1 MEASGSSPA
10 AFFRGRPLRLVA
22 LLGVVAA
29 IVVAVLAF
37 TGGDDEGDGGDGGTT
52 TVNGPAG
59 NEFTLQA
66 PAGWTAAPEDQR
78 QAIPGSPL
86 VVLRREDQQGLVVV
100 NVQPGKVKS
109 FDKQVKVL
117 DRRLEKA
124 IPDFQKVGARI
135 VEVKAGKALLYSYAR
150 RERGTAHTLL
160 VVPAGD
166 RSYSV
171 NGAVPAGENDA
182 AREMGSILLSFDR

>member
-1 MEASGSSPA
+1 
-10 AFFRGRPLRLVA
+10 
-22 LLGVVAA
+22 
-29 IVVAVLAF
+29 
-37 TGGDDEGDGGDGGTT
+37 
-52 TVNGPAG
+52 
-59 NEFTLQA
+59 
-66 PAGWTAAPEDQR
+66 
-78 QAIPGSPL
+78 
-86 VVLRREDQQGLVVV
+86 V
-100 NVQPGKVKS
+100 NVQPGKVKN
-109 FDKQVKVL
+109 FDTQVKTL
-117 DRRLEKA
+117 DRRLGKA

-182 AREMGSILLSFDR
+182 AREMGSILLSFER

>member
-1 MEASGSSPA
+1 MEASGSSLA
-10 AFFRGRPLRLVA
+10 RMVRGRPLRLVA
-22 LLGVVAA
+22 F
-29 IVVAVLAF
+29 VAVIAAVVIGVIALTGDDDSD
-37 TGGDDEGDGGDGGTT
+37 TGGGGTT
-52 TVNGPAG
+52 TVTGPTD
-59 NEFTLQA
+59 NEFTLQV
-66 PAGWTAAPEDQR
+66 PGGWTAVAADQL
-78 QAIPGSPL
+78 QGLPGDPL
-86 VVLRREDQQGLVVV
+86 AVVRRDEQKGLVVV
-100 NVQPGKVKS
+100 NVQPGKVKN
-109 FDKQVKVL
+109 FDTQVKTL
-117 DRRLEKA
+117 DRRLGRA

-182 AREMGSILLSFDR
+182 AREMGSILLSFER

>member
-1 MEASGSSPA
+1 MAFVAIIA
-10 AFFRGRPLRLVA
+10 AVVIGVIA
-22 LLGVVAA
+22 L
-29 IVVAVLAF
+29 
-37 TGGDDEGDGGDGGTT
+37 TGDDDGDTGGGTT
-52 TVNGPAG
+52 TVTGPAG
-59 NEFTLQA
+59 DEFTLQA
-66 PAGWTAAPEDQR
+66 PAGWTAVAADQR
-78 QAIPGSPL
+78 QAVPGDPL
-86 VVLRREDQQGLVVV
+86 AVLRRDDHKGLVVV
-100 NVQPGKVKS
+100 NVQPGKVKN
-109 FDKQVKVL
+109 FDTQVRTL

-166 RSYSV
+166 RSYTV

-182 AREMGSILLSFDR
+182 AREMGAILLSFDR

>member
-1 MEASGSSPA
+1 MEASGSSPTGLV
-10 AFFRGRPLRLVA
+10 RGRPLRLVA
-22 LLGVVAA
+22 LLAIIAAVVIGVMA
-29 IVVAVLAF
+29 L
-37 TGGDDEGDGGDGGTT
+37 TGDDDSDTGGGTT
-52 TVNGPAG
+52 TVTGPAD
-59 NEFTLQA
+59 EFTLQA
-66 PAGWTAAPEDQR
+66 PAGWTAVAADER
-78 QAIPGSPL
+78 QGVPGDPL
-86 VVLRREDQQGLVVV
+86 AVLRRDDHKGLVVV
-100 NVQPGKVKS
+100 NVQPGKVTN
-109 FDKQVKVL
+109 FDAQVRTL

-150 RERGTAHTLL
+150 QERGTAHTLL

-182 AREMGSILLSFDR
+182 AREMGAILLSFDR

>member
-22 LLGVVAA
+22 FVAIIAAVVIGVIA
-29 IVVAVLAF
+29 LTGDDDSD
-37 TGGDDEGDGGDGGTT
+37 TGGGGTT
-52 TVNGPAG
+52 TVTGPAD

-66 PAGWTAAPEDQR
+66 PAGWTEVPADQR
-78 QAIPGSPL
+78 EAIPGQPL
-86 VVLRREDQQGLVVV
+86 AVLRRDDQQGLIVV

-109 FDKQVKVL
+109 FDSQVRVL
-117 DRRLEKA
+117 DRRLKKA

-135 VEVKAGKALLYSYAR
+135 VTVKAGKALLYSYAR

-166 RSYSV
+166 RSYSL
-171 NGAVPAGENDA
+171 NAAVPAGAKDA
-182 AREMGSILLSFDR
+182 AQQVGAILLSFDR

>member
-1 MEASGSSPA
+1 M
-10 AFFRGRPLRLVA
+10 AFVA
-22 LLGVVAA
+22 IIVAVVIGVV
-29 IVVAVLAF
+29 VL
-37 TGGDDEGDGGDGGTT
+37 TGDDDSDTGGGTT
-52 TVNGPAG
+52 TVTGPAD
-59 NEFTLQA
+59 NEFTLQV
-66 PAGWTAAPEDQR
+66 PAGWTAVAADELQGL
-78 QAIPGSPL
+78 PGDPL
-86 VVLRREDQQGLVVV
+86 AVVRRDEQKGLVVV
-100 NVQPGKVKS
+100 NVQPGKVKN
-109 FDKQVKVL
+109 FDSQVRTL
-117 DRRLEKA
+117 DRRLGKA
-124 IPDFQKVGARI
+124 IPDFEKVGARI